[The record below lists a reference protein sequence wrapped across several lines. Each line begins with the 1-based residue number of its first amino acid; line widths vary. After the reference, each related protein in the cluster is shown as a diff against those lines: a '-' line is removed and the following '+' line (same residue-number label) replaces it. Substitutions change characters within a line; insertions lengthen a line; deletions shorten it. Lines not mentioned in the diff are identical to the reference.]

1 MLGINS
7 FSDGALMGL
16 RLGLAAG
23 LLNVITFQ
31 LLGTG
36 TISWASSKALGAGG
50 MN

>member
-23 LLNVITFQ
+23 LNVITFQ